1 MDILPSVGILYE
13 LQAIHDT
20 GYLLSQASLE
30 DGYIQAC
37 YELERCLKEDPY
49 PRCRHSN
56 PSLADCGKETSNSVR
71 NSMSSSSPSKLSDEE
86 DVPLRVTDS
95 PTDFLQRG
103 LLDFSDSNDSL
114 DVLSSGCSSPSTNEL
129 TDVDADVI
137 INGGVML
144 HSVRRNKRFSEPT
157 LLFHRPPA
165 LILASS
171 TSNIIS
177 STSSVSSSSSSS
189 SSSVSSTGSNKS
201 LSSISRVKI
210 SSKPED
216 CSEKRRN
223 HRCMYPGC
231 KKMYTKSS
239 HLKAHERTH
248 TGEKPYA
255 CKWSGCSWRFARSD
269 ELTRH
274 YRKHTGAK
282 PFKCPDISCARCF
295 SRSDHLAL
303 HMKRHQ

>member
-1 MDILPSVGILYE
+1 MTFSHWVKHFYGWDERHEIYSKIQFLIFSHFL
-13 LQAIHDT
+13 
-20 GYLLSQASLE
+20 
-30 DGYIQAC
+30 QAC

-144 HSVRRNKRFSEPT
+144 HSVRRNKRFSGKLWNFT
-157 LLFHRPPA
+157 LNSF
-165 LILASS
+165 ILT
-171 TSNIIS
+171 TSKQVVN
-177 STSSVSSSSSSS
+177 
-189 SSSVSSTGSNKS
+189 
-201 LSSISRVKI
+201 
-210 SSKPED
+210 
-216 CSEKRRN
+216 
-223 HRCMYPGC
+223 
-231 KKMYTKSS
+231 
-239 HLKAHERTH
+239 
-248 TGEKPYA
+248 
-255 CKWSGCSWRFARSD
+255 
-269 ELTRH
+269 
-274 YRKHTGAK
+274 
-282 PFKCPDISCARCF
+282 
-295 SRSDHLAL
+295 
-303 HMKRHQ
+303 